1 MPKWLQDILTAIQ
14 IFAQLLPIITAA
26 AAAFGAN
33 SAEAQELV
41 TSIISDPDIPQNVSL
56 RVTKFAQIHLKL
68 LARVAK
74 TNGNAPVAQVPA

>member
-1 MPKWLQDILTAIQ
+1 MPKWLQDILMAIQ

-41 TSIISDPDIPQNVSL
+41 TAIATDQDIPPKVSA
-56 RVTKFAQIHLKL
+56 RVAKYAQIHMKL
-68 LARVAK
+68 LARAA
-74 TNGNAPVAQVPA
+74 NGAAPAPVAA